1 MKHKACILN
10 INNLPPNKKICGY
23 EANCEANLKSLHHNE
38 DGVCLNFV
46 FSGVQNTFPSLNFTG
61 LQFIKLLSEINK

>member
-10 INNLPPNKKICGY
+10 INNLLPNKKICGY

-46 FSGVQNTFPSLNFTG
+46 FSGV
-61 LQFIKLLSEINK
+61 